1 MIHAWNKMKTAR
13 RLGMIP
19 PSNPERKRREEEEGA
34 KEGPNYLSR
43 CTDNMI

>member
-19 PSNPERKRREEEEGA
+19 PSNPERKRREEGGGSEGRP
-34 KEGPNYLSR
+34 KLPFKMHR
-43 CTDNMI
+43 